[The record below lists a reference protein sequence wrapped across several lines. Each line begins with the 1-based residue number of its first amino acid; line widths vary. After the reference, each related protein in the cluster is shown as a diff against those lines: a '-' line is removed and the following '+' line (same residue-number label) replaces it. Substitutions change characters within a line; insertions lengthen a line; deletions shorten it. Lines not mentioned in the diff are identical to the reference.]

1 MPIRA
6 ALAVLPGQ
14 QKRLRITES
23 YDEMQSKRTDI
34 TGKIIDRVDFVAS
47 LYLSEEIANLIL
59 GNDSVTDFIFLTI
72 SSCLYPGEFLV
83 G

>member
-1 MPIRA
+1 MKYR
-6 ALAVLPGQ
+6 
-14 QKRLRITES
+14 
-23 YDEMQSKRTDI
+23 SKQTDI
-34 TGKIIDRVDFVAS
+34 AGKIIDRVDFVAF

-59 GNDSVTDFIFLTI
+59 GNDTITDFIFLTI

>member
-1 MPIRA
+1 
-6 ALAVLPGQ
+6 
-14 QKRLRITES
+14 
-23 YDEMQSKRTDI
+23 MQSKRTDI
-34 TGKIIDRVDFVAS
+34 AGKIIDRVDFVAS
-47 LYLSEEIANLIL
+47 LYLSEEIANFIL